1 MAGGRIQACRTRDTG
16 QRCRRA
22 SSRRSEGFRAHG
34 WRRSCCASRR
44 PTLRPRRTVP
54 NALMAT
60 ITAAISGMPM
70 ASETTIPK
78 RSVAPIQAQPGSVG
92 WVPVRLSRA
101 ASAKLERTTAPPPNT
116 AAATT
121 PTTNPARITS
131 GDAPTARTVVRQRRR
146 GSQHCRHGC
155 RRQQATERSGK
166 EKDAGQR
173 DKQQS
178 AHDRD
183 VHGSFLDEAARARL
197 EPCTIKEQRCRERGR
212 GLRRGVTTI
221 QAVADPEDL
230 RLADYVRLRDAS
242 LRRSIEAA
250 GGLFIAEGEKVIRRA
265 VEAGYR
271 PRSFLLAEQVTGFH
285 VHRGALASLHRE
297 QRHTVTDLLERRR
310 LVVLEDIVDHTNV
323 GAILRNAAAL
333 GWDGALLSPRTADPL
348 FRRAVKVSMGAVF
361 SLPWARLED
370 WGSAPVRLTDAGFTT
385 VALTLTPDAAELDQ
399 VAFTLRPDQPV
410 AIMLGTEGA
419 GLSTRWTEG
428 ATVRARIPMTAGI
441 DSLNVAAASAIA
453 CYALSTRGLTGQSA
467 G

>member
-1 MAGGRIQACRTRDTG
+1 
-16 QRCRRA
+16 
-22 SSRRSEGFRAHG
+22 
-34 WRRSCCASRR
+34 
-44 PTLRPRRTVP
+44 
-54 NALMAT
+54 
-60 ITAAISGMPM
+60 M
-70 ASETTIPK
+70 ASESTIPK
-78 RSVAPIQAQPGSVG
+78 RSVAPIQALPGSVG
-92 WVPVRLSRA
+92 WVAVRLSRA

-271 PRSFLLAEQVTGFH
+271 PRSFLLAERWLDGLQDVRDRWPDAPTYVVSETLAEQVTGFH

-370 WGSAPVRLTDAGFTT
+370 WGSAPARLTDAGFTT

-419 GLSTRWTEG
+419 GLSTRWTAG